1 MVNYQNGKIYKLY
14 SPSKNLTYYGS
25 TTEPLS
31 VRYAK
36 HCYTFRNPNKYI
48 GVRNANEI
56 LECGDYKCELV
67 LEYPCNNKQELQL
80 KEAEYIR
87 NNECINKHIP
97 SGILG
102 GNDYMKNYSRMYRE
116 RKKQREPKVP
126 PNPLLNEV

>member
-87 NNECINKHIP
+87 NNDCINKHIP

-116 RKKQREPKVP
+116 RKKQREPKVH